1 MLFDG
6 HCRFCT
12 QSAKKIARRFGPER
26 VKPVNFQDEGVLAT
40 YPSITYE
47 AAMAKMHVVEPEG
60 GRVFAGA
67 GALARLVRTI
77 TFIGV
82 VGWLY
87 YIPGIKQL
95 SEVLYAF
102 IAKNRYRWFGKTE
115 KCDPGGTCH
124 LH

>member
-12 QSAKKIARRFGPER
+12 QSAKKNARRFGSER
-26 VKPVNFQDEGVLAT
+26 VKTVNFQDDGVLAK
-40 YPSITYE
+40 YPGVTYE
-47 AAMAKMHVVEPEG
+47 AAMAKMHVVEPS

-67 GALARLVRTI
+67 GALARLVRTWSI
-77 TFIGV
+77 VGFI
-82 VGWLY
+82 GWLY
-87 YIPGIKQL
+87 YIPGIRQL
-95 SEVLYAF
+95 SEVVYAF

-115 KCDPGGTCH
+115 KCEPGGTCH